1 MEWLY
6 KKFDELKTTE
16 LYEIMK
22 LRQKVFVVEQNC
34 VYLDSDD
41 LDTKADH
48 IMVYEKDRLV
58 GYARVTHPGSR
69 FAEFSIGR
77 VVTAP
82 EKRGTGLG
90 KELTQ
95 FALQKINDSFGNVPV
110 RISAQAYLEEFYK
123 KFGFEVVG
131 KPYDEDGIPHIE
143 MFRNPELRSIKDGVQ

>member
-1 MEWLY
+1 MDWRF
-6 KKFDELKTTE
+6 KKFEELKTTE

-41 LDTKADH
+41 LDMSADH

-58 GYARVTHPGSR
+58 GYTRITHPGSR
-69 FAEFSIGR
+69 FADFSIGR

-95 FALQKINDSFGNVPV
+95 FALQKIKDQFGEVAV

-123 KFGFEVVG
+123 KFGFERVSE
-131 KPYDEDGIPHIE
+131 PYDEDGIPHIE
-143 MFRNPELRSIKDGVQ
+143 MFRKVELEEKNNAKA